1 MLEDRFKDNVTLKI
15 PAGVIV
21 DGKELFAEHAAKSLI
36 MDFSF
41 QDINYFGQ
49 IKNGKIFLLK
59 SAHEP
64 LAGSKI
70 THAGKT
76 YDLQAVKT
84 CRDLDGRIECY
95 RCAVAG

>member
-1 MLEDRFKDNVTLKI
+1 MLEDRFKDDVTLKV
-15 PAGVIV
+15 PTGVIL
-21 DGKELFAEHAAKSLI
+21 DGKAATADHAGKAII

-59 SAHEP
+59 SAFEP

-70 THAGKT
+70 THVGKT
-76 YDLQAVKT
+76 YDIQAVKT